1 LITLTLPERN
11 SFGCVFAIE
20 QSDIDS
26 GNFSHILDIVTTS
39 NIHRTDS
46 VVRKDGVA
54 TRKTKVLIVDD
65 EPAIREVLE
74 MILQEWGYDVRLA
87 SDGAEAK
94 EMVESYDPDIVI
106 SDVVM
111 PQLSGLDLLRCLKAG
126 NPNRPV
132 ILITAHASID
142 LAVESMKQGA
152 QDFITKPMD
161 YPKLRAIL
169 KASESDIEMR
179 QTSRTLTS
187 QLESGSGFGEFV
199 GNSKAMRDVYDLI
212 QSLSASDASA
222 IITGESG
229 TGKEL
234 AARTIHRLSKRADGP
249 FIAVNSA
256 AIPETLIESEVFGHE
271 KGAFTG
277 AVGTRPGC
285 FELASGGTLFLDEI
299 GEMPLQLQ
307 PKLLRV
313 LEDGKVR
320 RLGGKQEFE
329 FDVRVIAATN
339 QDPRTAIAEGRLRE
353 DLYYRLTVF
362 TVHLPPLRDRK
373 EDIPL
378 LAQHFIAEFNKKHT
392 ANVEALRND
401 ALEMLMS
408 YSWPGNVREFRNVM
422 ERALIL
428 ARGEWIETIH
438 LPVDLRHPTPESS
451 TKIVLPLGITAAE
464 AERELIL
471 KTLEKTNH
479 NKAEAARQLGL
490 DVKTIRNKLK
500 SYKIED

>member
-1 LITLTLPERN
+1 
-11 SFGCVFAIE
+11 
-20 QSDIDS
+20 
-26 GNFSHILDIVTTS
+26 VTTS
-39 NIHRTDS
+39 NIHRADS
-46 VVRKDGVA
+46 TIRKDG
-54 TRKTKVLIVDD
+54 TGLRKTKVLIVDD

-94 EMVESYDPDIVI
+94 EMVETYDPDIVI

-152 QDFITKPMD
+152 QDFVTKPMD

-187 QLESGSGFGEFV
+187 ELERGSGFGEFV
-199 GNSKAMRDVYDLI
+199 GSSKAMRDVYDLI
-212 QSLSASDASA
+212 QSLSSSDASA

-234 AARTIHRLSKRADGP
+234 AARTIHRLSKRANGP

-299 GEMPLQLQ
+299 GEMPAQLQ

-339 QDPRTAIAEGRLRE
+339 QDPRTAIQEGRLRE

-373 EDIPL
+373 DDIPL
-378 LAQHFIAEFNKKHT
+378 LCQHFIAEFNKKH
-392 ANVEALRND
+392 NVSVESMRNE

-438 LPVDLRHPTPESS
+438 LPVDLRHPGPESS

>member
-1 LITLTLPERN
+1 MVTAGEKFPYTENMRN
-11 SFGCVFAIE
+11 
-20 QSDIDS
+20 
-26 GNFSHILDIVTTS
+26 
-39 NIHRTDS
+39 
-46 VVRKDGVA
+46 
-54 TRKTKVLIVDD
+54 TKVLIVDD

-74 MILQEWGYDVRLA
+74 MILQEWGYEVKLA
-87 SDGAEAK
+87 TDGAEAK
-94 EMVESYDPDIVI
+94 DLVESYNPDVVI

-111 PQLSGLDLLRCLKAG
+111 PQLSGLDLLRCLKVG
-126 NPNRPV
+126 DPNRPV
-132 ILITAHASID
+132 ILVTAHASID

-169 KASESDIEMR
+169 KAAEGDIELR
-179 QTSRTLTS
+179 TTSRKLTS
-187 QLESGSGFGEFV
+187 ALEQGSGFAEFV
-199 GNSKAMRDVYDLI
+199 GTSKAMREVYDLI
-212 QSLSASDASA
+212 RSLSSTDASA

-234 AARTIHRLSKRADGP
+234 AARTIHRMSSRATGP

-256 AIPETLIESEVFGHE
+256 AIPESLIESEVFGHE

-277 AVGTRPGC
+277 AVGIRQGC
-285 FELASGGTLFLDEI
+285 FELADGGTLFLDEI
-299 GEMPLQLQ
+299 GEMPAALHT
-307 PKLLRV
+307 KLLRV

-329 FDVRVIAATN
+329 FNVRVIAATN
-339 QDPRTAIAEGRLRE
+339 QEPRTAIAEGRLRE

-362 TVHLPPLRDRK
+362 TITLPPLRDRK

-378 LAQHFIAEFNKKHT
+378 LAQHFIGEFDKKHN
-392 ANVEALRND
+392 ASVEALRED
-401 ALEMLMS
+401 ALEMMVT

-428 ARGEWIETIH
+428 SRSEWIESFH
-438 LPVDLRHPTPESS
+438 LPPYLRNPAAESS

-471 KTLEKTNH
+471 KTLEKTGH

-500 SYKIED
+500 TYKIED

>member
-1 LITLTLPERN
+1 MRVMQPEGKIFPYTEN
-11 SFGCVFAIE
+11 M
-20 QSDIDS
+20 
-26 GNFSHILDIVTTS
+26 
-39 NIHRTDS
+39 
-46 VVRKDGVA
+46 
-54 TRKTKVLIVDD
+54 RKTKVLVVDD

-94 EMVESYDPDIVI
+94 EMVESYDPDVVI
-106 SDVVM
+106 SDIVM
-111 PQLSGLDLLRCLKAG
+111 PQLSGLDLLRCLKTG

-132 ILITAHASID
+132 ILVTAHASID

-169 KASESDIEMR
+169 KAAESDIEMR
-179 QTSRTLTS
+179 QTSRKLTS
-187 QLESGSGFGEFV
+187 ELEQGSGFGEFV
-199 GNSKAMRDVYDLI
+199 GVSKAMREVYDLI
-212 QSLSASDASA
+212 KSLSTTDAA
-222 IITGESG
+222 ALITGESG

-234 AARTIHRLSKRADGP
+234 AAKTIHHLSRRADGP

-256 AIPETLIESEVFGHE
+256 AIPETLIESEVFGYE

-277 AVGTRPGC
+277 TIGMRQGC
-285 FELASGGTLFLDEI
+285 FELANSGTLFLDEI
-299 GEMPLQLQ
+299 GEMPIMLQ

-320 RLGGKQEFE
+320 RLGGKQEVA

-339 QDPRTAIAEGRLRE
+339 QEPRNAIADAKLRE

-362 TVHLPPLRDRK
+362 TIALPPLRERK

-378 LAQHFIAEFNKKHT
+378 LAQHFIGEFNKKHT
-392 ANVEALRND
+392 AQVEALRDD
-401 ALEMLMS
+401 AMEIITA

-422 ERALIL
+422 ERAVIL
-428 ARGEWIETIH
+428 SKGEWIETFH
-438 LPVDLRHPTPESS
+438 LPPYLRGSGGEIS
-451 TKIVLPLGITAAE
+451 TKLVLPVGITAAE

-471 KTLEKTNH
+471 KTLERTGH

-500 SYKIED
+500 TYKIEE

>member
-1 LITLTLPERN
+1 M
-11 SFGCVFAIE
+11 
-20 QSDIDS
+20 
-26 GNFSHILDIVTTS
+26 
-39 NIHRTDS
+39 
-46 VVRKDGVA
+46 
-54 TRKTKVLIVDD
+54 RKTKVLIVDD

-74 MILQEWGYDVRLA
+74 MILQEWGYEVRLA
-87 SDGAEAK
+87 ADGAEARQ
-94 EMVESYDPDIVI
+94 MVATYDPDMVI

-111 PQLSGLDLLRCLKAG
+111 PQLSGLDLLRLLKVG

-142 LAVESMKQGA
+142 LAVEAMKQGA
-152 QDFITKPMD
+152 QDFVTKPMD

-169 KASESDIEMR
+169 KAAESDIESR
-179 QTSRTLTS
+179 ETSRELTS
-187 QLESGSGFGEFV
+187 QLQRGSTFGEFI
-199 GNSKAMRDVYDLI
+199 GTSKPMREVYDLI
-212 QSLSASDASA
+212 QSLSATDASA
-222 IITGESG
+222 LVTGESG

-234 AARTIHRLSKRADGP
+234 AARTIHRLSRRMDGP

-256 AIPETLIESEVFGHE
+256 AIPETLIESEVFGYE

-277 AVGTRPGC
+277 AVGVRQGC

-299 GEMPLQLQ
+299 GEMPISLQ

-320 RLGGKQEFE
+320 RLGGKQEVA

-339 QDPRTAIAEGRLRE
+339 QEPRNAIADGKLRE
-353 DLYYRLTVF
+353 DLFYRLTVF
-362 TVHLPPLRDRK
+362 NIVLPPLRDRK
-373 EDIPL
+373 EDLPL
-378 LAQHFIAEFNKKHT
+378 LTQHFIVEFNRKHN
-392 ANVEALRND
+392 AKVEAVRDD
-401 ALEMLMS
+401 AMELLMN

-428 ARGEWIETIH
+428 AKGEWIESAH
-438 LPVDLRHPTPESS
+438 LPPYLRGSGTELS
-451 TKIVLPLGITAAE
+451 TKIVLPIGITAAE

-471 KTLEKTNH
+471 RTLERTNH

-500 SYKIED
+500 AYKIEE

>member
-1 LITLTLPERN
+1 M
-11 SFGCVFAIE
+11 
-20 QSDIDS
+20 
-26 GNFSHILDIVTTS
+26 
-39 NIHRTDS
+39 
-46 VVRKDGVA
+46 
-54 TRKTKVLIVDD
+54 RKTKVLIVDD

-94 EMVESYDPDIVI
+94 EMVETYDPDVVI

-132 ILITAHASID
+132 ILVTAHASID

-169 KASESDIEMR
+169 KAAESDIEMR
-179 QTSRTLTS
+179 QTSRKLTS
-187 QLESGSGFGEFV
+187 QLERGSGFGEFI
-199 GNSKAMRDVYDLI
+199 GSSKAMKEVYDLI
-212 QSLSASDASA
+212 KSLSTTDASA
-222 IITGESG
+222 LITGESG

-234 AARTIHRLSKRADGP
+234 AAKTIHRLSRRADGP

-256 AIPETLIESEVFGHE
+256 AIPETLIESEVFGYE

-277 AVGTRPGC
+277 AVGVRQGC
-285 FELASGGTLFLDEI
+285 FELANGGTLFLDEI
-299 GEMPLQLQ
+299 GEMPISLQ

-320 RLGGKQEFE
+320 RLGGKQEVA

-339 QDPRTAIAEGRLRE
+339 QEPRNAIADGKLRE

-362 TVHLPPLRDRK
+362 TIVLPPLRDRK

-378 LAQHFIAEFNKKHT
+378 LAQHFIGEFNKKHN
-392 ANVEALRND
+392 AQVEALRDD
-401 ALEMLMS
+401 AMDMLMA

-428 ARGEWIETIH
+428 AKGEWIETFH
-438 LPVDLRHPTPESS
+438 LPPYLRGNGTEIS
-451 TKIVLPLGITAAE
+451 TKIVLPVGITAAE

-471 KTLEKTNH
+471 KTLERTGH

-500 SYKIED
+500 AYKIEE

>member
-1 LITLTLPERN
+1 M
-11 SFGCVFAIE
+11 S
-20 QSDIDS
+20 
-26 GNFSHILDIVTTS
+26 TS
-39 NIHRTDS
+39 NIHTSDPS
-46 VVRKDGVA
+46 VRRDA
-54 TRKTKVLIVDD
+54 PARRKTKVLIVDD

-87 SDGAEAK
+87 VDGAEAK
-94 EMVESYDPDIVI
+94 ELVETYDPDIVI

-126 NPNRPV
+126 NPSRPV
-132 ILITAHASID
+132 ILVTAHASID

-169 KASESDIEMR
+169 KAAESDIETR
-179 QTSRTLTS
+179 QTSRKLTS
-187 QLESGSGFGEFV
+187 QLERGSGFGEFV
-199 GNSKAMRDVYDLI
+199 GNSKPMSDVYDLI
-212 QSLSASDASA
+212 QSLSSSDASA

-234 AARTIHRLSKRADGP
+234 AARTIHRLSKRASGP
-249 FIAVNSA
+249 FIPVNSA
-256 AIPETLIESEVFGHE
+256 AIPETLIESEIFGHE

-285 FELASGGTLFLDEI
+285 FELANGGTLFLDEI

-320 RLGGKQEFE
+320 RLGGKQEYE
-329 FDVRVIAATN
+329 FDVRIIAATN
-339 QDPRTAIAEGRLRE
+339 QEPRTAIQEGRLRE

-378 LAQHFIAEFNKKHT
+378 LAQHFIGEFNKKHGT
-392 ANVEALRND
+392 TVEALRED
-401 ALEMLMS
+401 ALEMLMT

-428 ARGEWIETIH
+428 SKGEWIESFH
-438 LPVDLRHPTPESS
+438 LPPYLRNPGTESS

-471 KTLEKTNH
+471 KTLEKTGH

-500 SYKIED
+500 TYKIED

>member
-1 LITLTLPERN
+1 M
-11 SFGCVFAIE
+11 
-20 QSDIDS
+20 
-26 GNFSHILDIVTTS
+26 
-39 NIHRTDS
+39 
-46 VVRKDGVA
+46 
-54 TRKTKVLIVDD
+54 RKTKVLIVDD

-94 EMVESYDPDIVI
+94 EIVESYDPDVVI

-132 ILITAHASID
+132 ILVTAHASID

-169 KASESDIEMR
+169 KAAESDIEMR
-179 QTSRTLTS
+179 QTSRKLTF
-187 QLESGSGFGEFV
+187 QLERGSGYGEFV
-199 GNSKAMRDVYDLI
+199 GTSKAMKEVYDLI
-212 QSLSASDASA
+212 KSLSTTDASA
-222 IITGESG
+222 LITGESG

-234 AARTIHRLSKRADGP
+234 AAKTIHRLSRRADGP

-256 AIPETLIESEVFGHE
+256 AIPETLIESEVFGYE

-277 AVGTRPGC
+277 AVGVRQGC
-285 FELASGGTLFLDEI
+285 FELANGGTLFLDEI
-299 GEMPLQLQ
+299 GEMPISLQ

-320 RLGGKQEFE
+320 RLGGKQEVA

-339 QDPRTAIAEGRLRE
+339 QEPRNAIADGKLRE

-362 TVHLPPLRDRK
+362 TIALPPLRERK

-378 LAQHFIAEFNKKHT
+378 LAQHFIGEFNKKHN
-392 ANVEALRND
+392 AQVEALRDD
-401 ALEMLMS
+401 AMEMLMA

-428 ARGEWIETIH
+428 AKGEWIETFH
-438 LPVDLRHPTPESS
+438 LPPYLRGSGTEIS
-451 TKIVLPLGITAAE
+451 TKLVLPVGITAAE

-471 KTLEKTNH
+471 KTLERTGH

-500 SYKIED
+500 TYKIEE

>member
-1 LITLTLPERN
+1 MSTPN
-11 SFGCVFAIE
+11 V
-20 QSDIDS
+20 
-26 GNFSHILDIVTTS
+26 HTT
-39 NIHRTDS
+39 DAAL
-46 VVRKDGVA
+46 RKDPVPR
-54 TRKTKVLIVDD
+54 RKTKVLIVDD

-74 MILQEWGYDVRLA
+74 MILQEWGYEVRLA

-94 EMVESYDPDIVI
+94 QLVESYDPEIVV

-111 PQLSGLDLLRCLKAG
+111 PQLSGLDLLRCLKTG
-126 NPNRPV
+126 NPSRPV
-132 ILITAHASID
+132 ILVTAHASID

-169 KASESDIEMR
+169 KAAESDIQTR
-179 QTSRTLTS
+179 QTSKKLAS
-187 QLESGSGFGEFV
+187 QLERGSGFGEFV
-199 GNSKAMRDVYDLI
+199 GTSKAMREVYDLL
-212 QSLSASDASA
+212 QSLSATDASA
-222 IITGESG
+222 LITGESG

-249 FIAVNSA
+249 FVAVNSA

-285 FELASGGTLFLDEI
+285 FELANGGTLFLDEI
-299 GEMPLQLQ
+299 GEMPMPLQ

-339 QDPRTAIAEGRLRE
+339 QDPRMAIRDGKLRE

-378 LAQHFIAEFNKKHT
+378 LAQHFIGEFNKKHGT
-392 ANVEALRND
+392 NVEALRED
-401 ALEMLMS
+401 ALEL
-408 YSWPGNVREFRNVM
+408 W
-422 ERALIL
+422 L
-428 ARGEWIETIH
+428 
-438 LPVDLRHPTPESS
+438 
-451 TKIVLPLGITAAE
+451 
-464 AERELIL
+464 
-471 KTLEKTNH
+471 TNH
-479 NKAEAARQLGL
+479 CPVTVGDFRT
-490 DVKTIRNKLK
+490 VMR
-500 SYKIED
+500 

>member
-1 LITLTLPERN
+1 MN
-11 SFGCVFAIE
+11 A
-20 QSDIDS
+20 
-26 GNFSHILDIVTTS
+26 
-39 NIHRTDS
+39 NIHTTDS
-46 VVRKDGVA
+46 TVRRDTSTK
-54 TRKTKVLIVDD
+54 RKTKVLIVDD

-94 EMVESYDPDIVI
+94 QLVESYDPEIVI

-126 NPNRPV
+126 NPSRPV
-132 ILITAHASID
+132 ILVTAHASID

-152 QDFITKPMD
+152 QDFVTKPMD

-169 KASESDIEMR
+169 KAAESDIQTR
-179 QTSRTLTS
+179 QTSRKLTS
-187 QLESGSGFGEFV
+187 ELERGSGFGEFV
-199 GNSKAMRDVYDLI
+199 GTSKAMREVYDLI
-212 QSLSASDASA
+212 LSVSSTDASA
-222 IITGESG
+222 LITGESG

-234 AARTIHRLSKRADGP
+234 AARTIHQLGKRADGA
-249 FIAVNSA
+249 FIPVNSA
-256 AIPETLIESEVFGHE
+256 AIPETLIESEIFGHE

-277 AVGTRPGC
+277 AIGTRPGC
-285 FELASGGTLFLDEI
+285 FELANGGTLFLDEI

-320 RLGGKQEFE
+320 RLGGKQEFD
-329 FDVRVIAATN
+329 FDVRIIAATN
-339 QDPRTAIAEGRLRE
+339 QEPRNAILEGKLRE

-378 LAQHFIAEFNKKHT
+378 LAQHFIGEFNKKHGT
-392 ANVEALRND
+392 NVETLRED
-401 ALEMLMS
+401 ALEMLMT

-428 ARGEWIETIH
+428 SKGEWIESFH
-438 LPVDLRHPTPESS
+438 LPPYLRNPSTEPSS
-451 TKIVLPLGITAAE
+451 KIVLPLGITAAE

-471 KTLEKTNH
+471 KTLEKTGH

-500 SYKIED
+500 AYKIED

>member
-1 LITLTLPERN
+1 M
-11 SFGCVFAIE
+11 
-20 QSDIDS
+20 
-26 GNFSHILDIVTTS
+26 TTT
-39 NIHRTDS
+39 NIHKDS
-46 VVRKDGVA
+46 IVRKDSSG
-54 TRKTKVLIVDD
+54 TSKTKVLIVDD

-111 PQLSGLDLLRCLKAG
+111 PQLSGLDLLRCLKVG

-169 KASESDIEMR
+169 KAAESDIEMR
-179 QTSRTLTS
+179 QTSGNLTS
-187 QLESGSGFGEFV
+187 QLEGGSGFGEFV
-199 GNSKAMRDVYDLI
+199 GTSRAMREIYDLI

-299 GEMPLQLQ
+299 GEMPPQLQ

-339 QDPRTAIAEGRLRE
+339 QEPRAAIAEGRLRE

-378 LAQHFIAEFNKKHT
+378 LAQHFIAEFK
-392 ANVEALRND
+392 R
-401 ALEMLMS
+401 
-408 YSWPGNVREFRNVM
+408 
-422 ERALIL
+422 
-428 ARGEWIETIH
+428 
-438 LPVDLRHPTPESS
+438 S
-451 TKIVLPLGITAAE
+451 TMPAS
-464 AERELIL
+464 
-471 KTLEKTNH
+471 
-479 NKAEAARQLGL
+479 
-490 DVKTIRNKLK
+490 KLFATTRWK
-500 SYKIED
+500 C